1 LEGVAVNVVVDV
13 LDQAVPVTDCVAVTE
28 DVIVLLAERLGVPVI
43 VVDEVIRA
51 DGVPERVPV
60 AEREAVLDPEAVTVG
75 VPVAIADTVE
85 EEEGVPES
93 V

>member
-1 LEGVAVNVVVDV
+1 MIRAEGVSVK
-13 LDQAVPVTDCVAVTE
+13 
-28 DVIVLLAERLGVPVI
+28 
-43 VVDEVIRA
+43 
-51 DGVPERVPV
+51 VPV

-85 EEEGVPES
+85 EEEGVPET

>member
-1 LEGVAVNVVVDV
+1 MRPE
-13 LDQAVPVTDCVAVTE
+13 
-28 DVIVLLAERLGVPVI
+28 
-43 VVDEVIRA
+43 
-51 DGVPERVPV
+51 GVPERVPV

-85 EEEGVPES
+85 EEEGVPET